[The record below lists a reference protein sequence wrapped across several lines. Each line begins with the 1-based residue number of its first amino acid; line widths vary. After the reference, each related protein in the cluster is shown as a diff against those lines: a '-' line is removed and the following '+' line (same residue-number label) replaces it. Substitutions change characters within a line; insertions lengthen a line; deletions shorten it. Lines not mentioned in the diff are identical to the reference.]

1 MSQYKFAVI
10 GLGQFG
16 NAIARTLAVRGA
28 EVLAIDSSEE
38 HIEDIKED
46 VSYAVCM
53 DATDI
58 KLLRSH
64 NVHEMDAVVVAI
76 GEDFEALML
85 CIVQLLELKVKRI
98 MARSNGKHQRMIL
111 EKIGVTE
118 ILSPENDVG
127 LAVAE
132 RLLNPNILTSLLL
145 PDNYE
150 IVEVKTPRSIA
161 NRTLGDINLR
171 SKYNLNLITLKRET
185 EVIKDGEVVK
195 ECHILGVPNSET
207 VLIESDTIIVFGL
220 VRDIERFIEINK

>member
-16 NAIARTLAVRGA
+16 NAIARTLAIRGA
-28 EVLAIDSSEE
+28 EVLAIDSDEE
-38 HIEDIKED
+38 HIENIKDE
-46 VSYAVCM
+46 VSYAVCL

-58 KLLRSH
+58 RVLRSQ
-64 NVHEMDAVVVAI
+64 NVQDMDAVVVAI
-76 GEDFEALML
+76 GKDFEALML
-85 CIVQLLELKVKRI
+85 CVVQLMELKVKRI
-98 MARSNGKHQRMIL
+98 MARANGKHQRLIL
-111 EKIGVTE
+111 EKIGVAE

-150 IVEVKTPRSIA
+150 IVEIKTPRTMA
-161 NRTLGDINLR
+161 NRSLGDINLR
-171 SKYNLNLITLKRET
+171 SKYNLNLITLKRES
-185 EVIKDGEVVK
+185 EIVSDGEVIK

-220 VRDIERFIEINK
+220 VKDIERFIEINK

>member
-1 MSQYKFAVI
+1 MSQFRYAVI

-16 NAIARTLAVRGA
+16 NAIARTLSLRGA
-28 EVLAIDSSEE
+28 EVLAIDSDEE
-38 HIEDIKED
+38 HIEDIKDD
-46 VSYAVCM
+46 VSHAVCM

-58 KLLRSH
+58 KALRSQ
-64 NVHEMDAVVVAI
+64 NVQDMDAVVVAI
-76 GEDFEALML
+76 GEDFESLLLCVVLLM
-85 CIVQLLELKVKRI
+85 ELKVKRI
-98 MARSNGKHQRMIL
+98 MARANGKHQHLIL
-111 EKIGVTE
+111 EKIGVAE
-118 ILSPENDVG
+118 ILSPETDVG

-150 IVEVKTPRSIA
+150 IVEIKTPRTMA

-171 SKYNLNLITLKRET
+171 SRYNLNLITLKRET
-185 EVIKDGEVVK
+185 EEIVDGEVVK

-220 VRDIERFIEINK
+220 VKDIERFIEINK

>member
-16 NAIARTLAVRGA
+16 NAIARTLAIRGA
-28 EVLAIDSSEE
+28 EVLAIDSDEE
-38 HIEDIKED
+38 HIENIKDE
-46 VSYAVCM
+46 VSYAVCL

-58 KLLRSH
+58 RVLRSQ
-64 NVHEMDAVVVAI
+64 NVQDMDAVVVAI
-76 GEDFEALML
+76 GKDFEALML
-85 CIVQLLELKVKRI
+85 CVVQLMELKVKRI
-98 MARSNGKHQRMIL
+98 MARANGKHQRLIL

-150 IVEVKTPRSIA
+150 IVEIKTPRTMA
-161 NRTLGDINLR
+161 NRSLGDINLR

-185 EVIKDGEVVK
+185 ETVSDGEVVK

-220 VRDIERFIEINK
+220 VKDIERFIEINK

>member
-16 NAIARTLAVRGA
+16 NAIARTLALRGA

-98 MARSNGKHQRMIL
+98 MARANGKHQRMIL

>member
-98 MARSNGKHQRMIL
+98 MALANGKHQRMIL

-220 VRDIERFIEINK
+220 VRDIERFIEINQ

>member
-28 EVLAIDSSEE
+28 EVLAIDSDEE
-38 HIEDIKED
+38 HIENIKDE
-46 VSYAVCM
+46 VSYAVCL

-58 KLLRSH
+58 RVLRSQ
-64 NVHEMDAVVVAI
+64 NVQDMDAVVVAI
-76 GEDFEALML
+76 GKDFEALML
-85 CIVQLLELKVKRI
+85 CVVQLMELKVKRI
-98 MARSNGKHQRMIL
+98 MARANGKHQRLIL

-150 IVEVKTPRSIA
+150 IVEIKTPRTMA
-161 NRTLGDINLR
+161 NRSLGDINLR

-185 EVIKDGEVVK
+185 EAVKDGEVIK

-207 VLIESDTIIVFGL
+207 ILIESDTIIVFGL
-220 VRDIERFIEINK
+220 VKDIERFIEINK

>member
-16 NAIARTLAVRGA
+16 NAIARTLSLRGA
-28 EVLAIDSSEE
+28 EVLAIDSIEE

-85 CIVQLLELKVKRI
+85 CVVQLLELKVKRI
-98 MARSNGKHQRMIL
+98 MARANGKHQRMIL
-111 EKIGVTE
+111 EKVGVTE

-145 PDNYE
+145 PDSYE
-150 IVEVKTPRSIA
+150 IVEVKTPRTIA

-185 EVIKDGEVVK
+185 EVIRDGEVVK

>member
-16 NAIARTLAVRGA
+16 NAIARTLALRGA

-38 HIEDIKED
+38 HIDDIKDE
-46 VSYAVCM
+46 VSYAVCL

-58 KLLRSH
+58 KALRAQ
-64 NVHEMDAVVVAI
+64 NVQDMDAVVVAI

-85 CIVQLLELKVKRI
+85 CVVQLMELNVTRL
-98 MARSNGKHQRMIL
+98 MARANGKHQRLIL
-111 EKIGVTE
+111 EKIGVKE

-132 RLLNPNILTSLLL
+132 RLLNPNILTSLML

-150 IVEVKTPRSIA
+150 IVEIKTPRTMA
-161 NRTLGDINLR
+161 NRNLGEINLR

-185 EVIKDGEVVK
+185 EVQK
-195 ECHILGVPNSET
+195 EFGVDKEWHILGVPNSET
-207 VLIESDTIIVFGL
+207 VLKESDTIIVFGL

>member
-16 NAIARTLAVRGA
+16 NAIARTLALRGA
-28 EVLAIDSSEE
+28 EVLAIDTSED
-38 HIEDIKED
+38 HIEDIKDE

-58 KLLRSH
+58 KALRSQ
-64 NVHEMDAVVVAI
+64 NMQDMDAVVVAI

-85 CIVQLLELKVKRI
+85 CVVQLMELKVTRL
-98 MARSNGKHQRMIL
+98 MARANGKHQRQIL
-111 EKIGVTE
+111 EKIGVKE

-150 IVEVKTPRSIA
+150 IVEIKTPRTMA

-171 SKYNLNLITLKRET
+171 MKYNLNLITLKRET
-185 EVIKDGEVVK
+185 ETVHKGESIK

>member
-16 NAIARTLAVRGA
+16 NAIARTLALRGA
-28 EVLAIDSSEE
+28 EVLAIDSSED
-38 HIEDIKED
+38 HIEDIKDE

-58 KLLRSH
+58 KALRSQ
-64 NVHEMDAVVVAI
+64 NVADMDAVVVAI

-85 CIVQLLELKVKRI
+85 CVVQLMELKVTRL
-98 MARSNGKHQRMIL
+98 MARANGKHQRQIL
-111 EKIGVTE
+111 EKIGVME

-132 RLLNPNILTSLLL
+132 RLLNPNILTSLML

-150 IVEVKTPRSIA
+150 IVEIKTPRTMA
-161 NRTLGDINLR
+161 NRNLGDINLR
-171 SKYNLNLITLKRET
+171 MKYNLNLITLKRET
-185 EVIKDGEVVK
+185 EVIKDGEVIK

>member
-1 MSQYKFAVI
+1 
-10 GLGQFG
+10 
-16 NAIARTLAVRGA
+16 
-28 EVLAIDSSEE
+28 
-38 HIEDIKED
+38 
-46 VSYAVCM
+46 
-53 DATDI
+53 
-58 KLLRSH
+58 
-64 NVHEMDAVVVAI
+64 
-76 GEDFEALML
+76 
-85 CIVQLLELKVKRI
+85 LELKVKRI
-98 MARSNGKHQRMIL
+98 MARANGKHQRMIL
-111 EKIGVTE
+111 EKVGVTE

-145 PDNYE
+145 PDSYE
-150 IVEVKTPRSIA
+150 IVEVKTPRTIA

-185 EVIKDGEVVK
+185 EVIKDGEVIK

>member
-98 MARSNGKHQRMIL
+98 MARANGKHQRMIL
-111 EKIGVTE
+111 EKIGVSE

-220 VRDIERFIEINK
+220 VRDIERFI

>member
-64 NVHEMDAVVVAI
+64 NVQEMDAVVVAI
-76 GEDFEALML
+76 GEDFESLML

-98 MARSNGKHQRMIL
+98 MARANGKHQRMIL

>member
-16 NAIARTLAVRGA
+16 NAIARTLALRGA
-28 EVLAIDSSEE
+28 EVLAIDSSED
-38 HIEDIKED
+38 HIEDIKDE

-58 KLLRSH
+58 KALRSQ
-64 NVHEMDAVVVAI
+64 NVQDMDAVVVAI

-85 CIVQLLELKVKRI
+85 CVVQLLELKVTRL
-98 MARSNGKHQRMIL
+98 MARANGKHQKQIL
-111 EKIGVTE
+111 EKIGVQE

-132 RLLNPNILTSLLL
+132 RLLNPNILTSLML

-150 IVEVKTPRSIA
+150 IVEIKTPRTMT
-161 NRTLGDINLR
+161 NRNLGDINLR

-185 EVIKDGEVVK
+185 EVILNGEVIK
-195 ECHILGVPNSET
+195 EIHILGVPNSET
-207 VLIESDTIIVFGL
+207 VLIETDTIIVFGL

>member
-1 MSQYKFAVI
+1 MHGCHRYQTITFA
-10 GLGQFG
+10 Q
-16 NAIARTLAVRGA
+16 RT
-28 EVLAIDSSEE
+28 
-38 HIEDIKED
+38 
-46 VSYAVCM
+46 
-53 DATDI
+53 
-58 KLLRSH
+58 
-64 NVHEMDAVVVAI
+64 
-76 GEDFEALML
+76 
-85 CIVQLLELKVKRI
+85 
-98 MARSNGKHQRMIL
+98 
-111 EKIGVTE
+111 
-118 ILSPENDVG
+118 
-127 LAVAE
+127 E

>member
-16 NAIARTLAVRGA
+16 NAIARTLAIRGA

-38 HIEDIKED
+38 HIEDIKEE

-58 KLLRSH
+58 RVLRSQ
-64 NVHEMDAVVVAI
+64 NVQDMDAVVVAI

-85 CIVQLLELKVKRI
+85 CVVQLMELKVKRI
-98 MARSNGKHQRMIL
+98 MARANGKHQRQIL
-111 EKIGVTE
+111 EKVGVTE

-132 RLLNPNILTSLLL
+132 RLLNPNILTSLML

-150 IVEVKTPRSIA
+150 IVEIKTPRTMA
-161 NRTLGDINLR
+161 NRSLGDINLR

-185 EVIKDGEVVK
+185 EAIKDGEVIK
-195 ECHILGVPNSET
+195 EAHILGVPNSET

-220 VRDIERFIEINK
+220 VRDIERFIEINQ

>member
-16 NAIARTLAVRGA
+16 SAIARTLSLRGA
-28 EVLAIDSSEE
+28 EVLAIDTSEE

-58 KLLRSH
+58 KVLRSQ
-64 NVHEMDAVVVAI
+64 NVQDMDAVVVAI
-76 GEDFEALML
+76 GKDFEALML
-85 CIVQLLELKVKRI
+85 CVVQLMELKVNRI
-98 MARSNGKHQRMIL
+98 MARANGKHQRLIL
-111 EKIGVTE
+111 EKIGVSE

-150 IVEVKTPRSIA
+150 IVEIKTPRTMA

-185 EVIKDGEVVK
+185 EAIQEGEVVK

>member
-16 NAIARTLAVRGA
+16 NAIARTLALRGA
-28 EVLAIDSSEE
+28 EVLAIDSDEE
-38 HIEDIKED
+38 HIEDIKEE
-46 VSYAVCM
+46 VSYAISM

-58 KLLRSH
+58 KVLRSQ
-64 NVHEMDAVVVAI
+64 NMQDMDAVVVAI
-76 GEDFEALML
+76 GEDFEALLL
-85 CIVQLLELKVKRI
+85 CVVQLMELKVKRI
-98 MARSNGKHQRMIL
+98 MARANGKHQRQIL

-132 RLLNPNILTSLLL
+132 RLLNPTILTSLML

-150 IVEVKTPRSIA
+150 IVEVKTPRTMA
-161 NRTLGDINLR
+161 NRSLGDINLR
-171 SKYNLNLITLKRET
+171 NKYNLNLITLKRET
-185 EVIKDGEVVK
+185 EVIRDGEVIR
-195 ECHILGVPNSET
+195 EAHILGVPNSET

>member
-16 NAIARTLAVRGA
+16 NAIARTLALRGA

-38 HIEDIKED
+38 HIEDIKDE

-58 KLLRSH
+58 KALRSQ
-64 NVHEMDAVVVAI
+64 NIQDMDAIVVAI

-85 CIVQLLELKVKRI
+85 CVVQLMELKVTRI
-98 MARSNGKHQRMIL
+98 MARANGKHQRQIL
-111 EKIGVTE
+111 EKIGVNE

-132 RLLNPNILTSLLL
+132 RLLNPNILTSLML

-150 IVEVKTPRSIA
+150 IVEVKTPRTMA
-161 NRTLGDINLR
+161 NRNLGEINFR
-171 SKYNLNLITLKRET
+171 NKYNLNLITLKRET
-185 EVIKDGEVVK
+185 EVVRDGVVVK
-195 ECHILGVPNSET
+195 EWHILGVPNAET
-207 VLIESDTIIVFGL
+207 LLIESDTIIVFGL